1 MDAVALQQER
11 EFVFQRADFDKVR
24 ASLMQ
29 KAGIRLT
36 DAKDG
41 LVYSRLAR
49 RIRALGLSSFA
60 EYLDFVDGSNA
71 EQEQFVN
78 ALTTNLTSFFRE
90 PHHFDALAGY
100 LQQHP
105 QTTTIWCAASST
117 GEEPYSI
124 AMVVAEVFGS
134 FKTPVKIIASDIDS
148 NVLATAREGVYPS
161 RNIEQ
166 IPPQRRKSVFQR
178 GRGSQS
184 DKVRV
189 VRELRDMVT
198 FRQINLQQADW
209 GFGQPVDII
218 FCRNVMIYFDKSTQ
232 LKVLNRMVQLLK
244 PDGLYVAGHSE
255 NFNHQTHL
263 VRPIGKT
270 LYQPVKAANGT

>member
-1 MDAVALQQER
+1 MGAVAIQHER

-60 EYLDFVDGSNA
+60 EYLDYVDSSKT

-90 PHHFDALAGY
+90 PHHFDALANY
-100 LQQHP
+100 LHDHP

-124 AMVVAEVFGS
+124 AMVVAEAFGS

-148 NVLATAREGVYPS
+148 NVLATAREGIYPM

-166 IPPQRRKSVFQR
+166 IPPQRRKAFFQR

-189 VRELRDMVT
+189 VKELRDMVE

-209 GFGQPVDII
+209 GFNHEVDII
-218 FCRNVMIYFDKSTQ
+218 FCRNVMIYFNKETQ
-232 LKVLNRMVQLLK
+232 LKVLSRMVRLLK
-244 PDGLYVAGHSE
+244 PGGLYVAGHSE

-270 LYQPVKAANGT
+270 LYQPVKAANGQ